1 MSDRIT
7 VGQMFP
13 NKVTHVPAHRI
24 NSNPQTVAGNQPFQQ
39 IFENNFLKFSQHA
52 EMRLQQ
58 RGIRFQ
64 PEQLSKI
71 ESAVDKAA
79 AKGAKDSLILVQDTA
94 LIVNVKNRTVI
105 TALDGASMKDNVFT
119 QIDSAIIIS

>member
-7 VGQMFP
+7 VGQLYP
-13 NKVTHVPAHRI
+13 NKVTHVPAQRL
-24 NSNPQTVAGNQPFQQ
+24 NSNAQIPAGSQPFQQ

-119 QIDSAIIIS
+119 QIDSAVIIS